1 MNSHLDP
8 LRSAASRRFRRTAAW
23 LSLAAWLPAM
33 AATPQVADTVPAA
46 DAVVRELAFVEVVFD
61 ANVTGVDAADLL
73 VNGRPATGLQVYSP
87 RDYSFEFTEP
97 AAGPVQFSWAAG
109 HGITDLESPP
119 NAFAGGGWTCTLDKT
134 PSTANVIVSEF
145 LADNAHGLRDDFGD
159 RSDWIEL
166 RNLEADTVNL
176 EGWHL
181 TDDAGKP
188 TQWRFPAVTVPAG
201 GYLLVWASGQDHADL
216 GLPLHT
222 NFKLSA
228 AGEYL
233 ALLDPQGK
241 VVSAFKP
248 AYPPQTPDVSYGRD
262 AADPGVLGYFPSPT
276 PGAANSTG
284 GPGFAPA
291 PVFSLP
297 GGVYTNASLSVAIT
311 APAGTIRYTLNGT
324 VPTATSPEY
333 TAPLELTRS
342 QVIHARVFQDGLLP
356 GPVGVQ
362 TYELVGAGLTN
373 FSSRLPLMIIDTA
386 GRGVSADSRIPASV
400 TTIKPFRGRAAL
412 AATPDFQG
420 KAQIEYRGQSS
431 LMFPKKAYNLE
442 IDDATGADLA
452 VPLLGLP
459 AESDWVLYAPYTDKP
474 FLQNFLAYERHEEMG
489 HYAPRRRFVELFV
502 HSATGRLD
510 YPRDY
515 AGIYLLVEKIKVD
528 DHRVDI
534 ARLTPQQNTEPEV
547 TGGYM
552 IKKDKDSP
560 GDRSFSTAGGGGFS
574 AQTLKYHE
582 PKPREITP
590 AQRAWIRN
598 YLVQFEK
605 ALYASDWLTRTGT
618 NHYSYYIDVDSFV
631 DNHWIVE
638 FAKQIDGYRLSNYMH
653 KDRGGKLAMDP
664 IWDWNLSFGNADYL
678 DGANPSGWYYPLL
691 GENEHIWL
699 RRLINGTAYGSG
711 TTGDPDFNQRIA
723 DRWSELRTN
732 VLNASNLLARVDE
745 MAAYLDEAQV
755 RDFKRWPR
763 LGTYIWPNPPIY
775 SQPRTYAEI
784 IANLKNWIGQ
794 RYAWIDRQ
802 FVRAPDFARA
812 GGGISPGLPLT
823 LSAATGTVYYT
834 LDGADPR
841 APGGGIAAPAK
852 AYAGPITLPGN
863 CRVVAR
869 VRSGTK
875 WSGPTAATFVAETPA
890 LIVTELMYR
899 PARPAVTDTNEA
911 SDFEFIE
918 LKNRGTAPLDL
929 RGFQFVEGFQF
940 AFATGRVAT
949 LAPGARVVLVRNAAA
964 FARRYG
970 QVPGVAGEYTG
981 SLDNDGERLRLVGP
995 MRETVLDF
1003 KYDPAWCPATDG
1015 LGFALVA
1022 ADVMQAAALW
1032 STASGWRT
1040 GTVPGGTPGEPEPPV
1055 PPIPRVLVNE
1065 VLAHT
1070 DPPLLG
1076 SIELFNPTATPADIS
1091 GWYLTDDR
1099 RTPKFR
1105 IPAGTVLPAGGF
1117 AVFTEQDFNPTP
1129 GVPPSFAL
1137 RASGDEAYLLSADAA
1152 GQLTGYVHGFPFGAT
1167 LNGESLGRYVTSTGE
1182 EQFVRQAARSL
1193 GASNVG
1199 PKVGPVVIG
1208 EVMYH
1213 PPDVFT
1219 NAAYWDNTE
1228 HEFIELHNLSGAAVP
1243 LFDPNAPTNTWRLR
1257 DAVRFAFP
1265 TSTFLAAGERVLVV
1279 SFDPATQPDF
1289 AAGFRAAYGLDPG
1302 TRLFGPFAGKLANDH
1317 NRVELTQPD
1326 VVRNY
1331 GVGYVETDV
1340 LIDRVAYRD
1349 EAPWPGAADGLGF
1362 SLQRLD
1368 ESAYSNDPTNWT
1380 AAPPT
1385 PGRAL
1390 VSAPPPVIV
1399 RQPLAQTTLP
1409 GADVTLSVTATGT
1422 GTLRYQWRRD
1432 GERLP
1437 DATAATLTM
1446 NSVLPAQSGEYQVV
1460 VWNEQ
1465 AAIDSVRARVL
1476 IATPPSIVQPPASV
1490 DANASDAVNFSVA
1503 AAGAAPLSYQW
1514 RRDGVPLSGA
1524 TQATFT
1530 VAAAQAT
1537 DAGEYDVLVSDGT
1550 LTAVSLAAHLR
1561 VVVDPVIVQQ
1571 PVALTGARGGPVT
1584 FSVAVTNAAELP
1596 IGYQW
1601 QKNGTVLVRHTAAAH
1616 VDFLTLGNLQPG
1628 DTGDYNVAI
1637 VNRVRPLPGI
1647 ASQTVHLAVVDVA
1660 DTDGDGLP
1668 DDYETAH
1675 GFDSK
1680 NPNDASADA
1689 DNDGATNREEFLA
1702 GTDPR
1707 EATSRL
1713 EVERIESAG
1722 GAVLRFRA
1730 VANRTYS
1737 VLYRDAVDTGE
1748 WHRLAGV
1755 PAISADSQ
1763 ATRVVEVADPTARP
1777 PGQRFYRLVV
1787 PGQAAK

>member
-1 MNSHLDP
+1 MKSP
-8 LRSAASRRFRRTAAW
+8 VRPSRSIASAAFWRSAAW
-23 LSLAAWLPAM
+23 LALAAWLPAL
-33 AATPQVADTVPAA
+33 AASPQVEETVPAA
-46 DAVVRELAFVEVVFD
+46 GAVVRELTFVEVVFD
-61 ANVTGVDAADLL
+61 VNVTGVDAADLL
-73 VNGRPATGLQVYSP
+73 VNGLPATGLRGYSP
-87 RDYSFEFTEP
+87 RDYSFEFAEP
-97 AAGPVQFSWAAG
+97 AAGQVQFSWAAG

-119 NAFAGGGWTCTLDKT
+119 NAFAGGGWACTLDKT
-134 PSTANVIVSEF
+134 PVTANVILSEF
-145 LADNAHGLRDDFGD
+145 LADNAHGLRDDFAD

-166 RNLEADTVNL
+166 RNLEADAVNL
-176 EGWHL
+176 DGWHL

-201 GYLLVWASGQDHADL
+201 GYLLVWASGRDRVDP

-228 AGEYL
+228 GGEYL
-233 ALLDPQGK
+233 GLLDPQGQ
-241 VVSAFKP
+241 VVSEFKP

-262 AADPGVLGYFPSPT
+262 AADPSIVGFFTTPT
-276 PGAANSTG
+276 PGAANAISG
-284 GPGFAPA
+284 SGFAPA

-311 APAGTIRYTLNGT
+311 APAGMIRYTLNGT

-342 QVIHARVFQDGLLP
+342 QVVHARVFQDGLLP
-356 GPVGVQ
+356 GPVVVQ
-362 TYELVGAGLTN
+362 TYELTGTTLTN
-373 FSSRLPLMIIDTA
+373 FSSNLPLMILNTA
-386 GRGVSADSRIPASV
+386 GRGVTTDSRIPAFV
-400 TTIKPFRGRAAL
+400 TTIEPFRGRAAL
-412 AATPDFQG
+412 VAAPDFQG
-420 KAQIEYRGQSS
+420 KAQVEYRGQSS
-431 LMFPKKAYNLE
+431 LGFPKKAYNLE
-442 IDDATGADLA
+442 LDDATGADME

-459 AESDWVLYAPYTDKP
+459 AESDWVLYAPYSDKP
-474 FLQNFLAYERHEEMG
+474 FLQNFLAYELHEKMG

-502 HSATGRLD
+502 HTTTSRLE

-528 DHRVDI
+528 KHRVDI
-534 ARLTPQQNTEPEV
+534 ARLTPQQNAEPEI

-560 GDRSFSTAGGGGFS
+560 GDQSFSTAGGGGFS

-618 NHYSYYIDVDSFV
+618 NRYSYYIDVDSFV

-678 DGANPSGWYYPLL
+678 DGANPNGWYYPLL
-691 GENEHIWL
+691 GENDHIWL
-699 RRLINGTAYGSG
+699 RRLICG
-711 TTGDPDFNQRIA
+711 TTYGTGASGDPDFNQRIA

-732 VLNASNLLARVDE
+732 ILNASNLLARVDE

-775 SQPRTYAEI
+775 SQPKTYAAI
-784 IANLKNWIGQ
+784 IANLKNWISQ

-802 FVRAPDFARA
+802 FVRAPDFDRA

-834 LDGADPR
+834 LDGSDPR
-841 APGGGIAAPAK
+841 APGGGIAAPAT
-852 AYAGPITLPGN
+852 AYAGPIALPGN
-863 CRVVAR
+863 CRLVAR

-875 WSGPTAATFVAETPA
+875 WSGPTAATFVVETPA
-890 LIVTELMYR
+890 LVVTELMYR
-899 PARPAVTDTNEA
+899 PTRPAVTDTNNA

-929 RGFQFVEGFQF
+929 RGFEFVEGIQF
-940 AFATGRVAT
+940 AFATGQVAT
-949 LAPGARVVLVRNAAA
+949 LAPGARVVLVKNTTA
-964 FARRYG
+964 FAHRYG
-970 QVPGVAGEYTG
+970 PVPGVAGEYTG
-981 SLDNDGERLRLVGP
+981 NLDNEGERLRLVGP
-995 MRETVLDF
+995 MRETVFDF
-1003 KYDPAWCPATDG
+1003 KYDPASCPATDG

-1022 ADVMQAAALW
+1022 ADETQAAALW
-1032 STASGWRT
+1032 STANGWRT
-1040 GTVPGGTPGEPEPPV
+1040 GTVPGGTPGEAEPVAPA
-1055 PPIPRVLVNE
+1055 IPRVLVNE

-1076 SIELFNPTATPADIS
+1076 SIELFNPTAAPADIS
-1091 GWYLTDDR
+1091 GWYLTDDP

-1137 RASGDEAYLLSADAA
+1137 RAAGDEAYLLSADAA
-1152 GQLTGYVHGFPFGAT
+1152 GQLTGYLHGFPFGAT

-1193 GASNVG
+1193 GSSNVG
-1199 PKVGPVVIG
+1199 PKVGPVVIS

-1219 NAAYWDNTE
+1219 NGAYWDNTE

-1243 LFDPNAPTNTWRLR
+1243 LFDPNAPTNSWRLR
-1257 DAVRFAFP
+1257 DAVQFAFP
-1265 TSTFLAAGERVLVV
+1265 TNTFLAAGERVLVV
-1279 SFDPATQPDF
+1279 SFDPVAQPDF
-1289 AAGFRAAYGLDPG
+1289 TAGFRAAYGLDAG

-1317 NRVELTQPD
+1317 NRVELIQPD
-1326 VVRNY
+1326 MVRNY
-1331 GVGYVETDV
+1331 GTGTVVTDV

-1349 EAPWPGAADGLGF
+1349 ETPWPLAVDGLGL
-1362 SLQRLD
+1362 SLQRL
-1368 ESAYSNDPTNWT
+1368 EEAAFGNDPANWT

-1390 VSAPPPVIV
+1390 VSAPAPVIV
-1399 RQPLAQTTLP
+1399 QQPLAQTALP
-1409 GADVTLSVTATGT
+1409 GTDVTLSVAASGAD
-1422 GTLRYQWRRD
+1422 TLRYQWRRD
-1432 GERLP
+1432 GANLP
-1437 DATAATLTM
+1437 GATAATL
-1446 NSVLPAQSGEYQVV
+1446 VLSNAQPAQSGAYQVV
-1460 VWNEQ
+1460 VWNEN
-1465 AAIDSVRARVL
+1465 AACDSAAAQVL
-1476 IATPPSIVQPPASV
+1476 IASPPSIVQSPASV
-1490 DANASDAVNFSVA
+1490 EANVGDPVSLSVI
-1503 AAGAAPLSYQW
+1503 AAGASPLSYQW
-1514 RRDGVPLSGA
+1514 RRNGLPVPGA
-1524 TQATFT
+1524 TRPTFEL
-1530 VAAAQAT
+1530 AAVQAT
-1537 DAGEYDVLVSDGT
+1537 DAGDYDVLVNDGT
-1550 LTAVSLAAHLR
+1550 LTAASQAARLTVS
-1561 VVVDPVIVQQ
+1561 VDPVIVQP
-1571 PVALTGARGGPVT
+1571 PVALTGARGGTVT
-1584 FSVAVTNAAELP
+1584 FSVAVTNAADLP

-1601 QKNGTVLVRHTAAAH
+1601 QKNGAVLVRHTAAAY
-1616 VDFLTLGNLQPG
+1616 VDFLTLDNLQP
-1628 DTGDYNVAI
+1628 DDAGDYSVVI

-1647 ASQTVHLAVVDVA
+1647 ASQPAHLEVVDVP

-1668 DDYETAH
+1668 DDYEKAH
-1675 GFDSK
+1675 GLDPE
-1680 NPNDASADA
+1680 NPADAAADA

-1707 EATSRL
+1707 DPASRL

-1737 VLYRDAVDTGE
+1737 VLYRDAVDSGD
-1748 WHRLAGV
+1748 WHVLAGV
-1755 PAISADSQ
+1755 PAVAPDSQ
-1763 ATRVVEVADPTARP
+1763 ATRVVEVADPTAPP